1 MKVWTLAGK
10 FVQTLREDG
19 LRTIF
24 RKALV
29 RIKPPLAQ
37 DSFDLRHGTDTGG
50 LEPLWKFH
58 IRSPNKS
65 LGFCYQPT
73 EEQELVDAVNF
84 LHEDLQAF
92 TFVDLGCGKGRALLV
107 ASNLGFEQLIGV
119 EFARELAG
127 IAKANLEKM
136 RIANASVI
144 QSDAADFHFPDID
157 TVVFLNN
164 PFGREVMRKVVANLR
179 TIRAGRLYVIY
190 RVPMCPDAF
199 DGSDFLGR
207 FGSLPGKSHVLIWR
221 KVERSG

>member
-24 RKALV
+24 RKALAHM
-29 RIKPPLAQ
+29 KPPPVK

-50 LEPLWKFH
+50 IEPLWKFH
-58 IRSPNKS
+58 IRSPNRS
-65 LGFCYQPT
+65 FGFCYQPT
-73 EEQELVDAVNF
+73 DEKELVDAVNF
-84 LHEDLQAF
+84 LNEDLQSF
-92 TFVDLGCGKGRALLV
+92 TFFDLGCGKGRALLV
-107 ASNLGFEQLIGV
+107 ASNLGFEQVIGV
-119 EFARELAG
+119 EFARELAD

-136 RIANASVI
+136 RIANATVI
-144 QSDAADFHFPDID
+144 QSDAADFHFPNNDI
-157 TVVFLNN
+157 VVFLNN

-179 TIRAGRLYVIY
+179 TVRAGRLYVIY

-207 FGSLPGKSHVLIWR
+207 FGSLPGKSHILIWK
-221 KVERSG
+221 KVECDG